1 MRILSNYDQ
10 IRLILVF
17 KKRKW
22 LFGITLVVCMILGS
36 VLVHMQKNSPQ
47 NTTPFDSPIQSIEP
61 QMSFFKVQ
69 KYRELSLSKDII
81 QNTLQHFFNED
92 IITDFRLYAQGGL
105 FDVYMISY
113 ADTNP
118 LAEILNTLNEHPI
131 TQLTLLNIKT
141 LLPTLENDMKHYAQF
156 IIQNGFFESL
166 DNSLPF
172 DTHKNRPINKHYIYL
187 DKNRIASE
195 KGYAIRST
203 EVIKSH
209 QSLNSKKIWI
219 FMLIAS
225 VMISI
230 FVIFGVES
238 FVKLRRKLKQ
248 NS

>member
-1 MRILSNYDQ
+1 MRNLSNYDE

-22 LFGITLVVCMILGS
+22 LFSITLVICMLLGS
-36 VLVHMQKNSPQ
+36 ILIYMQKNSPQ
-47 NTTPFDSPIQSIEP
+47 NATPFYSPIQSIEP
-61 QMSFFKVQ
+61 QLSFFKVQ
-69 KYRELSLSKDII
+69 KYKEISLSKDII
-81 QNTLQHFFNED
+81 QNTMQHFLNED
-92 IITDFRLYAQGGL
+92 IITDFRLYAQGSL
-105 FDVYMISY
+105 FDVYVIAY

-118 LAEILNTLNEHPI
+118 LIEILNTLNEHPI

-141 LLPTLENDMKHYAQF
+141 LLPTLENDMKLYAQL

-209 QSLNSKKIWI
+209 QSLNSKKIWV
-219 FMLIAS
+219 FMFIAS

-230 FVIFGVES
+230 FVIFSVEG
-238 FVKLRRKLKQ
+238 FVKIRRELK
-248 NS
+248 